1 MENKKVTVK
10 LFYKI
15 FYYSFLA
22 TFMFWRKKHYKFK
35 IGKLLFDFSSVN
47 LEKIYLLG
55 IHVLSIHRVVNCHAY
70 TFLKFP
76 IIVVLNKYNRYE
88 IAILGIIAFKKK
100 NYSYNYK
107 NLYDQCN
114 TNNDSLNVSNN
125 SNKDL
130 LYELIFCSDIEEKV
144 YNMLINEEVCRK
156 KQILLASNNK

>member
-1 MENKKVTVK
+1 MNDKKLTVK

-35 IGKLLFDFSSVN
+35 IGELLFDFSYIT
-47 LEKIYLLG
+47 LEKIYLFG
-55 IHVLSIHRVVNCHAY
+55 IHILSIHRIDNCHAY

-76 IIVVLNKYNRYE
+76 IVVVLNKYNRYE
-88 IAILGIIAFKKK
+88 IAVFGIISFKKK
-100 NYSYNYK
+100 NYSYSYK

-114 TNNDSLNVSNN
+114 TNKRLLNES
-125 SNKDL
+125 S
-130 LYELIFCSDIEEKV
+130 IFGSDIEEKV
-144 YNMLINEEVCRK
+144 YNILINEEVCRK